1 MILAIPS
8 RRYFYKKIL
17 RIQYNRRCAKKQAG
31 CEKILPVCQT
41 RVLPKTVAAIGRG

>member
-1 MILAIPS
+1 MSLAIPS
-8 RRYFYKKIL
+8 HRYFYKKIL

-31 CEKILPVCQT
+31 RKKFLPVCRA